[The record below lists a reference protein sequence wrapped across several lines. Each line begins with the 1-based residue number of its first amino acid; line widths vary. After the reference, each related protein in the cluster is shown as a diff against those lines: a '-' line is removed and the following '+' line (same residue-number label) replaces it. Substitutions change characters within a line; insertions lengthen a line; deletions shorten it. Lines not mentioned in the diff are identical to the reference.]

1 LSVLV
6 YHRGHAPPRLD
17 RARPHPLP
25 ATAAAQEQRHASRH
39 WHFRRQGRA
48 TIEPANKDDKTI
60 ARFSLDMQFH
70 GALEGT
76 SRGEMLSTGS
86 PYRKLDLGK
95 KR

>member
-1 LSVLV
+1 M
-6 YHRGHAPPRLD
+6 H
-17 RARPHPLP
+17 
-25 ATAAAQEQRHASRH
+25 
-39 WHFRRQGRA
+39 RA
-48 TIEPANKDDKTI
+48 TGTFDVKVAPLEPANKDDKTI